1 MPSGC
6 LLCLCLV
13 HAEAS
18 QLAVRGTSRDHTVV
32 AVGARRSSARLQ
44 IFFQGFREENR
55 RSRGGGCV
63 RRAATCCPLKAP
75 RALAQHCAA
84 RVTIMR
90 LPLQARCL
98 QTGVSLLLASQCF
111 LGALPGFAE
120 PVALAG
126 APAAVEQLAS
136 SSQAA
141 MPPAAAAPA
150 PGSASQSALQGLMS
164 LEQARQ
170 LGALQDM
177 GSLPSDEKVALRKV
191 SVTNSQVPATHLPCA
206 CHALTLY
213 LSCTYVGLLFAAQ
226 GQGRAED
233 PQVWAGLR
241 RARRRPGD
249 ADARPDRA
257 AAGGGPP
264 P

>member
-1 MPSGC
+1 MKP
-6 LLCLCLV
+6 L
-13 HAEAS
+13 
-18 QLAVRGTSRDHTVV
+18 
-32 AVGARRSSARLQ
+32 SAT
-44 IFFQGFREENR
+44 GFHPR
-55 RSRGGGCV
+55 RSRP
-63 RRAATCCPLKAP
+63 AAVPQIT
-75 RALAQHCAA
+75 
-84 RVTIMR
+84 TMR

-191 SVTNSQVPATHLPCA
+191 SVANSQVPATHLPCA

-213 LSCTYVGLLFAAQ
+213 LSCTYIGLLFAAQ

>member
-1 MPSGC
+1 MWPWGRAGPA
-6 LLCLCLV
+6 
-13 HAEAS
+13 HACKYFSKAFARKTGE
-18 QLAVRGTSRDHTVV
+18 V
-32 AVGARRSSARLQ
+32 AAAAACADPVLSARRAPPGLS
-44 IFFQGFREENR
+44 REHHR
-55 RSRGGGCV
+55 
-63 RRAATCCPLKAP
+63 
-75 RALAQHCAA
+75 AA

-191 SVTNSQVPATHLPCA
+191 SVANSQVPATHLPCA